1 MEQPIKGTVT
11 SLSSL
16 FPVEEAQKASKRVEE
31 TLSERHKQLN
41 QLQDFTAD
49 NNYLINLV
57 QQLPDQLHHD
67 IMVPFGKA
75 AFFPGRLIHTN
86 EFLVLLGEGHYAER
100 TAKQTIE
107 ILSRR
112 GKALEVQVESVKA
125 LMQDLKAE
133 ASFFDA
139 TASEA
144 AEGLVEIREDYVEE
158 PSPKKASTIGI
169 VKPELPISSEAED
182 VPRVED
188 DEYARILSRMAE
200 LEKEEEEAEIANR
213 EELGG
218 AGSDVSSGHVILEG
232 EMKSSELKEKCESS
246 RFQST
251 EKFPDHWHV
260 ESSKATS
267 KGKPC
272 PKKKWNSQLSL
283 FLSSGG
289 DADAEMDMREARLR
303 WFGHVLRRDTN
314 APVRKCERLA
324 MDGFRRGRGRL
335 KKYWGGCAI
344 TTYSHLLATIS
355 YCFKFLTG
363 SDFFSVVLV
372 LNRGSLGNN
381 RSTYQGNCLPENLAY
396 GKFNLTENAPTEPQ
410 VKEDVQAPVI
420 AENKAAGRPIEPR
433 FDSSKAFTGS
443 IIEHTIDVNSREQS
457 VSRNSKPVSRFKM
470 QRK

>member
-1 MEQPIKGTVT
+1 MMEEQVKGTVT
-11 SLSSL
+11 SLSSI

-31 TLSERHKQLN
+31 TLSERQLQLN
-41 QLQDFTAD
+41 QLRDFVND
-49 NNYLINLV
+49 NNTLINLV

-86 EFLVLLGEGHYAER
+86 ELLVLLGEGHYAER

-107 ILSRR
+107 ILNRR
-112 GKALEVQVESVKA
+112 GKALDVQVESVKA

-169 VKPELPISSEAED
+169 VKAELPIFSEAED
-182 VPRVED
+182 VSRVED

-200 LEKEEEEAEIANR
+200 LEKEEEEEEGEEEEAENANR
-213 EELGG
+213 EELGR
-218 AGSDVSSGHVILEG
+218 AGSDVSSGHVILEE
-232 EMKSSELKEKCESS
+232 EMKCSELKKRGESS

-260 ESSKATS
+260 EGSKATS
-267 KGKPC
+267 KG
-272 PKKKWNSQLSL
+272 
-283 FLSSGG
+283 
-289 DADAEMDMREARLR
+289 
-303 WFGHVLRRDTN
+303 
-314 APVRKCERLA
+314 
-324 MDGFRRGRGRL
+324 
-335 KKYWGGCAI
+335 
-344 TTYSHLLATIS
+344 
-355 YCFKFLTG
+355 
-363 SDFFSVVLV
+363 
-372 LNRGSLGNN
+372 
-381 RSTYQGNCLPENLAY
+381 NCLPDNLAY
-396 GKFNLTENAPTEPQ
+396 GKSNLAENALTEPQ
-410 VKEDVQAPVI
+410 AKEDVKAPII
-420 AENKAAGRPIEPR
+420 AENKAVARPSEPR

-443 IIEHTIDVNSREQS
+443 IIERTSDINSREQS
-457 VSRNSKPVSRFKM
+457 VSRSSKPVSKFKM